1 VWIKG
6 VPKMKFICEK
16 TILQESIST
25 AQKAVTGKST
35 MNILEGILLIAK
47 NNELTL
53 IGSDIDLSIETKV
66 KADILEEGSIVVDSK
81 LFGELI
87 KKLPNSSVQIETLE
101 NNSLEVICEKSK
113 AVLKYMN
120 SDDFPSLPKINENMI
135 FSISQKLLKN
145 MIKGTI
151 FATAQDEIR
160 PILTGV
166 KFEIKD
172 KKLNLVALDGL
183 RLALRSE
190 EVDNDNTISAV
201 IPGKTLSEVS
211 KVLED
216 SEENVNITFT
226 PNHILFNLSST
237 KIISRLLEGE
247 FINYN
252 SIIPDEYNLKV
263 VVKRNEFLDCIER
276 ASLMAKEGN
285 TNLIKL
291 NIQDDQIVI
300 TSDSQLGKA
309 REELNVIMQGDPL
322 KIAFNARFLIDV
334 FKIMDEEEI
343 MLELTSSVSPCVV
356 KNKNKNKN
364 NCTYLVLPVRFVGN

>member
-1 VWIKG
+1 
-6 VPKMKFICEK
+6 MKFTCEK
-16 TILQESIST
+16 TTLQEAIST

-35 MNILEGILLIAK
+35 MSILEGILLIAK
-47 NNELTL
+47 NDELTI
-53 IGSDIDLSIETKV
+53 IGSDIDLSVETKIKV
-66 KADILEEGSIVVDSK
+66 NVIEQGSVVLDSK
-81 LFGELI
+81 LFGEII
-87 KKLPNSSVQIETLE
+87 KKMPNSEVLVSSLE
-101 NNSLEVICEKSK
+101 NNSIEIICQKSNTI
-113 AVLKYMN
+113 LKYMN
-120 SDDFPSLPKINENMI
+120 SDEFPNIPSIDDTKLFN
-135 FSISQKLLKN
+135 ISQKLLKN
-145 MIKGTI
+145 MIRATI

-166 KFEIKD
+166 KFEVTN

-183 RLALRSE
+183 RLALRNE
-190 EVDNDNTISAV
+190 EVDNDTSISAV

-211 KVLED
+211 KILED
-216 SEENVNITFT
+216 SEESVNITFT
-226 PNHILFNLSST
+226 QNHILFNLGET

-263 VVKRNEFLDCIER
+263 VVKRNEFLECIER

-291 NIQDDQIVI
+291 DIKDDLIII

-309 REELNVIMQGDPL
+309 REELNIIMQGAPL

-343 MLELTSSVSPCVV
+343 VLELTSSVSPCVV
-356 KNKNKNKN
+356 RNKNKN

>member
-1 VWIKG
+1 
-6 VPKMKFICEK
+6 MKFICEK
-16 TILQESIST
+16 NKLQEAIST

-35 MNILEGILLIAK
+35 MNILVGILLIAK
-47 NNELTL
+47 GDELTL
-53 IGSDIDLSIETKV
+53 IGSDIDLSIETKIKV
-66 KADILEEGSIVVDSK
+66 DVLEEGSIVVDSK

-87 KKLPNSSVQIETLE
+87 KKLPPAEVQIQTLE
-101 NNSLEVICEKSK
+101 NNSIELLCQKSK

-120 SDDFPSLPKINENMI
+120 SEEFPTLPKINENMI
-135 FSISQKLLKN
+135 FSIPQKILKS
-145 MIKGTI
+145 MIRGTI

-166 KFEIKD
+166 KFEINNN
-172 KKLNLVALDGL
+172 KLNLVALDGL

-190 EVDNDNTISAV
+190 NIDNENTINAV

-211 KVLED
+211 KIIED
-216 SEENVNITFT
+216 SDEVINITFT
-226 PNHILFNLSST
+226 PNHILFNLGNT

-263 VVKRNEFLDCIER
+263 TVKREEFLDCLER
-276 ASLMAKEGN
+276 ASLMAKDGN
-285 TNLIKL
+285 TNLVKL
-291 NIQDDQIVI
+291 DIEDDIMVI
-300 TSDSQLGKA
+300 TSDSQMGKA
-309 REELNVIMQGDPL
+309 REEMNIIMQGDPL

-334 FKIMDEEEI
+334 FKVMEEEEI
-343 MLELTSSVSPCVV
+343 VLELTSSVSPCVV
-356 KNKNKNKN
+356 KNKENN

>member
-16 TILQESIST
+16 TQLQESIST

-343 MLELTSSVSPCVV
+343 MIELTSSVSPCVV
-356 KNKNKNKN
+356 KNKNKN

>member
-1 VWIKG
+1 VE
-6 VPKMKFICEK
+6 KMKFLCEK
-16 TILQESIST
+16 SKLQEAIST

-47 NNELTL
+47 NDELTF
-53 IGSDIDLSIETKV
+53 IGSDIDMSIETKV
-66 KADILEEGSIVVDSK
+66 KADVLESGTIVLDSK

-87 KKLPNSSVQIETLE
+87 KKLPNAEVQISTLE
-101 NNSLEVICEKSK
+101 NNTVEIICQKSK

-120 SDDFPSLPKINENMI
+120 AEDFPSLPNINENMI
-135 FSISQKLLKN
+135 FNIPQKIFKS
-145 MIKGTI
+145 MIRGTI

-166 KFEIKD
+166 KFEVNN

-183 RLALRSE
+183 RLALKSE
-190 EVDNDNTISAV
+190 EVENENTISAV

-211 KVLED
+211 KILED
-216 SEENVNITFT
+216 SEESVNITFT
-226 PNHILFNLSST
+226 PNHILFNLGNT

-247 FINYN
+247 FINYK
-252 SIIPDEYNLKV
+252 SIIPDEYSLKV
-263 VVKRNEFLDCIER
+263 TVKRNEFLDCIER

-285 TNLIKL
+285 TNLVKL
-291 NIQDDQIVI
+291 DIQDELMVI

-309 REELNVIMQGDPL
+309 REEVNIIMQGEPL

-334 FKIMDEEEI
+334 FKIMDEDEI
-343 MLELTSSVSPCVV
+343 VLELTSNVSPCVV
-356 KNKNKNKN
+356 KNKDKD

>member
-1 VWIKG
+1 
-6 VPKMKFICEK
+6 MKFICEK
-16 TILQESIST
+16 SKLQEAIST

-35 MNILEGILLIAK
+35 MTILEGILLIAK

-53 IGSDIDLSIETKV
+53 IGSDIDLSVETKIQ
-66 KADILEEGSIVVDSK
+66 ADIIEDGSIVVDSK

-87 KKLPNSSVQIETLE
+87 KKLPNSEVQINTIE
-101 NNSLEVICEKSK
+101 NNSLEILCEKSK

-120 SDDFPSLPKINENMI
+120 SDEFPMLPKINENMLLTI
-135 FSISQKLLKN
+135 PQKLLKN
-145 MIKGTI
+145 MIRGTI

-166 KFEIKD
+166 KFEINNG
-172 KKLNLVALDGL
+172 KLNLVALDGL

-190 EVDNDNTISAV
+190 AVDNDNTISAV

-211 KVLED
+211 KILED

-226 PNHILFNLSST
+226 PNHILFNLGNT

-247 FINYN
+247 FINYK

-263 VVKRNEFLDCIER
+263 TLKRNEFYDCIER

-285 TNLIKL
+285 TNLVKL
-291 NIQDDQIVI
+291 DIQDDIMII

-309 REELNVIMQGDPL
+309 REELNVIMQGEPL
-322 KIAFNARFLIDV
+322 KIAFNARFVIDV
-334 FKIMDEEEI
+334 LKIMDEEEI
-343 MLELTSSVSPCVV
+343 VLEFTSSVSPCIVR
-356 KNKNKNKN
+356 NKDRE
-364 NCTYLVLPVRFVGN
+364 NCTYLVLPVRVMGY

>member
-16 TILQESIST
+16 TQLQESIST

-216 SEENVNITFT
+216 SEESVNITFT

-356 KNKNKNKN
+356 KNKNKN